1 MLEQDYNWDDINE
14 DIEDYIVTHE
24 HYPDYIEGDIYDYE
38 YDYEYD
44 GRDFYSI

>member
-14 DIEDYIVTHE
+14 DIEGYIVTYK
-24 HYPDYIEGDIYDYE
+24 HYPDYIEGDNYDYE

-44 GRDFYSI
+44 DGDFYSL